1 VKRVFTRLPIRRK
14 LFLLIF
20 TTSMVVVLLAS
31 TAHFINDYR
40 STRALAFEELNAQV
54 QLILDNAETAVLFDD
69 PEVGKETVDTLQAIA
84 GIRVACLYDEDRR
97 LFATYYRERPA
108 TGCPEGAPAEMA
120 FWESGLLVLS
130 KHDVTADGRPSG
142 ALFVR
147 SDQTLIQA
155 RLRNQVMILG
165 AVLVIALAVAT
176 VLSAWLQRII
186 SAPIARLAETAAS
199 VSARGDYSIRA
210 QRTTQD
216 EIGVLV
222 DAFNRMLETIQTR
235 ERDLSVANEE
245 LRREV
250 VERRRAEQ
258 LKDEF
263 LATLSHELRTPLNA
277 ILGWTRLLRG
287 HSLPD
292 ASVDGALEKVERN
305 AKMQARLVDD
315 LLEVSRI
322 TTGKLRIEMR
332 PLDLVALARS
342 AVESIRPAAE
352 SRGVTVERDLSAAAL
367 PTIGDPDRLQQ
378 VIWNLLSNAV
388 KFTPAGGVVRVSL
401 ARRDKL
407 DELVVEDN
415 GIGIEPAFLPDVFD
429 SFRQADASA
438 TRAYGG
444 LGLGLSIVK
453 QLVDLHGG
461 EVSVESQG
469 RDQGARFVVRLPVR
483 SAISVS
489 APAEVTEP
497 IPAGTLTGATI
508 IVVDDDPDT
517 RELLRS
523 TLEMAGAAVDAAASA
538 DEALALCRGRRV
550 DAIVS
555 DIGMPGRDGYSLIEE
570 IRAFPT
576 ELQPAVALALS
587 AYASPRDIQR
597 SLDAGFQEHVA
608 KPVDPGVL
616 VHTLRDRLRAAA
628 SGSA

>member
-1 VKRVFTRLPIRRK
+1 MRRFFNRLPIRRK

-20 TTSMVVVLLAS
+20 TTSVVVVLLA
-31 TAHFINDYR
+31 TTVHLINDYQ
-40 STRALAFEELNAQV
+40 STRTLAVQELNAQA
-54 QLILDNAETAVLFDD
+54 QLILDNAASALAFDD
-69 PEVGKETVDTLQAIA
+69 TKVASETIYTLEAISSL
-84 GIRVACLYDEDRR
+84 RSACLYDTAGRQ
-97 LFATYYRERPA
+97 FATYYRDRASVP
-108 TGCPEGAPAEMA
+108 CPDVAPP
-120 FWESGLLVLS
+120 ESTTWDSGQLVLS
-130 KHDVTADGRPSG
+130 KGDFTVDGKLSG
-142 ALFVR
+142 SLLVR
-147 SDQTLIQA
+147 SDQTVIQA
-155 RLRNQVMILG
+155 RLQDQIMILG
-165 AVLVIALAVAT
+165 AVLLIALAVAT
-176 VLSAWLQRII
+176 VLSAWLQRLI
-186 SAPIARLAETAAS
+186 SSPIATLADTAAS

-250 VERRRAEQ
+250 AERRRAEQ

-287 HSLPD
+287 HTLPD

-322 TTGKLRIEMR
+322 TTGKLRIDMR
-332 PLDLVALARS
+332 PVDLVALART
-342 AVESIRPAAE
+342 AVESIRPTAE
-352 SRGVTVERDLSAAAL
+352 SRGVTVERDLAQGAL
-367 PTIGDPDRLQQ
+367 PSIGDPDRLQQ

-388 KFTPAGGVVRVSL
+388 KFTPAGGLVRVTL
-401 ARRDKL
+401 ARRGDV

-415 GIGIEPAFLPDVFD
+415 GIGIEAAFLPNVFD

-453 QLVDLHGG
+453 QLVELHGG
-461 EVSVESQG
+461 AVAVESLG
-469 RDQGARFVVRLPVR
+469 RDQGARFSVRLPVR
-483 SAISVS
+483 SAISTHT
-489 APAEVTEP
+489 PAEASEP
-497 IPAGTLTGATI
+497 IPSDTLTGFSV

-523 TLEMAGAAVDAAASA
+523 TLEMAGASVEAAASA
-538 DEALALCRGRRV
+538 DEALALCRTRHL

-555 DIGMPGRDGYSLIEE
+555 DIGMPGRDGHSLIEE
-570 IRAFPT
+570 IRAFPP

-616 VHTLRDRLRAAA
+616 VHTLGDLLRAAA
-628 SGSA
+628 NG